1 MEAEPAIIHE
11 AVEGPAADSQSNATI
26 KDKPIPDKNG
36 EMPVIDAVS
45 SESDLVKSD
54 DNFCGT
60 ADKTSESSDPLCE
73 STDANALGAQTAAN
87 QGNQSTSAV
96 DDSTSA
102 IFSGSEATVSGFADS
117 SCEIIE
123 NSCEFLGG
131 NIGGTQ
137 MLADQRKQL
146 ESAGINTTTA
156 AVSSGETLVTVQTRP
171 LSPESI
177 SKWNNIYTWEK
188 HTHIYISVEVK

>member
-11 AVEGPAADSQSNATI
+11 AIEEPAADSRSTATI
-26 KDKPIPDKNG
+26 TDKPIPDKNG

-54 DNFCGT
+54 DNSCGT
-60 ADKTSESSDPLCE
+60 VDKTVESSDQLCE
-73 STDANALGAQTAAN
+73 PTGANAPGAHAAAN
-87 QGNQSTSAV
+87 QGNKSNSAAE
-96 DDSTSA
+96 DSTSA
-102 IFSGSEATVSGFADS
+102 IFSSSEAAVSGFADS

-123 NSCEFLGG
+123 NSCEFTDGK
-131 NIGGTQ
+131 IGGTQ

-146 ESAGINTTTA
+146 ESVGINTTTA

-177 SKWNNIYTWEK
+177 SKWKNIYVGK
-188 HTHIYISVEVK
+188 HTYIYISIEVK